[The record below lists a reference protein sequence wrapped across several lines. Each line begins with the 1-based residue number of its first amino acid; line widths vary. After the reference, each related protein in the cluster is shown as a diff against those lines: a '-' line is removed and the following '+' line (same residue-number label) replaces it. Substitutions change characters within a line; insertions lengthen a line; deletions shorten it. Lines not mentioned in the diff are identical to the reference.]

1 MPSISEARLR
11 HATHYLTLAQS
22 KLKDWNGSDTDWKEL
37 EEYLYQVRSAW
48 KWLSQNSGDA
58 LTGNLVVAYGELAWQ
73 LLDITHDRLSSL
85 LVTLET
91 SGSLSGNE
99 SFQEQVI
106 MKLDEITL
114 TQKRIQS
121 ALPDVSVLGDR
132 NVTANNIINSTIY
145 TGDISQGSKETVEN
159 GEEK

>member
-1 MPSISEARLR
+1 
-11 HATHYLTLAQS
+11 
-22 KLKDWNGSDTDWKEL
+22 
-37 EEYLYQVRSAW
+37 
-48 KWLSQNSGDA
+48 
-58 LTGNLVVAYGELAWQ
+58 LAWQ

-91 SGSLSGNE
+91 SGSLSGSK

-106 MKLDEITL
+106 TKLDEIIL

-121 ALPDVSVLGDR
+121 ALPDISVLGDR

-145 TGDISQGSKETVEN
+145 TGDISRRSKDATEN
-159 GEEK
+159 GEGK